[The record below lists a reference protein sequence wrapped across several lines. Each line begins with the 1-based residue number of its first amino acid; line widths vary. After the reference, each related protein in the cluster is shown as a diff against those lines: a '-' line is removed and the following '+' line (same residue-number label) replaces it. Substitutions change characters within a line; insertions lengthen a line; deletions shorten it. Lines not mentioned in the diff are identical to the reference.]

1 MLYVDLLVSR
11 EPFLSCECDVL
22 SSLHRECAPECLTTN
37 YILIQVLRLFLYTR
51 LHKLSP
57 KDE

>member
-22 SSLHRECAPECLTTN
+22 SSLHRECAPECLIAN
-37 YILIQVLRLFLYTR
+37 YNYLQLFRPFLDTH